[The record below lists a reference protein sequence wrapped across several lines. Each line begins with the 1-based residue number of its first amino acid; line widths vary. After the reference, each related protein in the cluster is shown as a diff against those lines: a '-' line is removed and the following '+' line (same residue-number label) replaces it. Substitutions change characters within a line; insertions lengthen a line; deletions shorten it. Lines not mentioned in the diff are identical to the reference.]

1 MIDPIRFET
10 ADRYYLIDCYRDM
23 LDDIVVVCTY
33 GSKHSKSSYRK
44 IIHVD
49 SVSVAEDTIAKIA
62 KVRYRHG
69 YDLIFGNLT

>member
-1 MIDPIRFET
+1 VIESIRFET
-10 ADRYYLIDCYRDM
+10 TDRYYLIDCYRDM

-33 GSKHSKSSYRK
+33 GSKYSKSYYRK

-49 SVSVAEDTIAKIA
+49 SVNVAKDTIAKIA

-69 YDLIFGNLT
+69 YELIYGES